1 MLNKPTYAII
11 TMVAMETLWL
21 VGEKG
26 LLWETKL
33 PFFSVKAL
41 IMNVQSNKKGV
52 SIKTTIK
59 IHFLLLSQLRFY
71 LRIK

>member
-33 PFFSVKAL
+33 MFSNLFFP
-41 IMNVQSNKKGV
+41 
-52 SIKTTIK
+52 
-59 IHFLLLSQLRFY
+59 LRH
-71 LRIK
+71 